1 MIETREV
8 KQITLKTAKIMAEKA
23 LAKAEEIKVPVVVSV
38 VDAGG
43 NLLLTERMD
52 DAFVTSIDIANNKA
66 FTSWALKSGT
76 HEISQV
82 VLPGESLYGLNLTND
97 ARIIPFGGGFPILI
111 EDQRVGAIGV
121 SGGSV
126 EEDMCIAKAALEIL

>member
-111 EDQRVGAIGV
+111 EDQIVGAIGV

>member
-97 ARIIPFGGGFPILI
+97 AKIIPFGGGFPILI
-111 EDQRVGAIGV
+111 EDQIVGAIGV